1 MTPDVGRFAP
11 FAPAVLGR
19 GRLPVPVT
27 VSDLTLGAENPVAA
41 AFRAVV
47 AALAGRCTAVDV
59 LDLATLAPVRRMFSL
74 TPADLERFGRWVD
87 ELGTSWGLD
96 AHQRDE
102 WLEANVAEGTW
113 AAGIDRLLLGAA
125 VPAPPGDLAA
135 AYPGGVQPF
144 DDIAADDMRSAGRLA
159 ELVGRLRRARSL
171 LAGRHRIDE
180 WTERLTAVLGAT
192 CSVPPDEAWQLA
204 SVAGAI
210 DALREQAMVG
220 GGRHR
225 RRPRRP
231 RGRGRPRRC
240 ARDGARA
247 TAHTVGRRA
256 AHRSGPAPQRAG
268 ARRVPARHR
277 RRQHATGHPRR
288 RRPAGPAPVRRR
300 ARPPG
305 RAPPRP
311 ARRRHGGVRPRDHHV
326 RRRRCRHQPAGS
338 PERRPRRTARRR
350 ARHGRR
356 RRHRRAPP
364 SPRLRRAAVRGRRHR
379 PVVRRCDARRRCGAP
394 HRGRHAHVGQ
404 PVRCPA
410 AVAGSGRGR
419 SRATRHRVH
428 APGAGAAARS
438 PRRARPRRLRS
449 RRREHRPRPPAVA
462 RRRARP

>member
-1 MTPDVGRFAP
+1 M
-11 FAPAVLGR
+11 
-19 GRLPVPVT
+19 
-27 VSDLTLGAENPVAA
+27 AA

-96 AHQRDE
+96 ARQRDE

-159 ELVGRLRRARSL
+159 ELVGRLRGARSL

-210 DALREQAMVG
+210 DGLREQAMVG
-220 GGRHR
+220 GAVTDVALDVREVAAVLDGALGTARGRLR
-225 RRPRRP
+225 TRSGDVLLTGLVPLRNVPAVSCACSASTPTACDRPPLDGDDLLARRPCV
-231 RGRGRPRRC
+231 GE
-240 ARDGARA
+240 RD
-247 TAHTVGRRA
+247 RRA
-256 AHRSGPAPQRAG
+256 ELRHGLLDAVMAASD
-268 ARRVPARHR
+268 RVIITCDGVDV
-277 RRQHATGHPRR
+277 ATNR
-288 RRPAGPAPVRRR
+288 PVRPSV
-300 ARPPG
+300 AL
-305 RAPPRP
+305 
-311 ARRRHGGVRPRDHHV
+311 
-326 RRRRCRHQPAGS
+326 
-338 PERRPRRTARRR
+338 RRTARRR

-356 RRHRRAPP
+356 RRHRRASP

-379 PVVRRCDARRRCGAP
+379 PVVRRCDARRRRGPP

-404 PVRCPA
+404 PVRCRRCRCWFRP
-410 AVAGSGRGR
+410 R
-419 SRATRHRVH
+419 STSSD
-428 APGAGAAARS
+428 S
-438 PRRARPRRLRS
+438 PPCARARRGCCCVIASTCASPTTS
-449 RRREHRPRPPAVA
+449 TAA
-462 RRRARP
+462 T